1 VKQVEGKCGG
11 ILHPSGMHWFAGV
24 DPVVSL
30 TLNHRLVRF
39 DASGI

>member
-1 VKQVEGKCGG
+1 
-11 ILHPSGMHWFAGV
+11 MHWFAGV